1 MRTRALSRLLV
12 LAAGGALLA
21 FFPAACGT
29 SSADAPAPL
38 DDSGSGTPSPTPTP
52 TADAAP
58 ADAAPADG
66 ADAADA
72 AELSREGDGDF
83 TIGPAYADAPEY
95 AVTNAPRGTVNHFTL
110 LSTLSAIYP
119 KNIANAQ
126 LFTRDVWVYVPSG
139 YVAGTEVPFIVAQ
152 DGAAELDRLPRALD
166 VLIRDKKLPVM
177 AAIMINPGP
186 GDGMGSERGL
196 EYDTVSP
203 AYGQFIESE
212 ILPKVTADYGLQL
225 TANPDG
231 RCAMGTS
238 SGGAAA
244 FTMAWF
250 RPDRYHRVLTY
261 SGTFVNQHPDA
272 TYPHGAWEYHE
283 HLIPM
288 TAAKPLRVTLEVG
301 ENDNG
306 AGSAEATFHNW
317 PLANQRMA
325 AAFKAKDYRYRY
337 LFAKGA
343 GHVDDRV
350 VRQTLPET
358 LIWLWRGY
366 PIK

>member
-1 MRTRALSRLLV
+1 MRSRSRAVFLVGSALGLL
-12 LAAGGALLA
+12 LAA
-21 FFPAACGT
+21 AACST
-29 SSADAPAPL
+29 SAPDAPVPIDEA
-38 DDSGSGTPSPTPTP
+38 GVITPTPTP
-52 TADAAP
+52 TGTPDAAP
-58 ADAAPADG
+58 GDAASVDAG
-66 ADAADA
+66 ADADA
-72 AELSREGDGDF
+72 GELSREGDGDF
-83 TIGPAYADAPEY
+83 TIGPTYKDAPEY
-95 AVTNAPRGTVNHFTL
+95 AVTNAPKGTVNHFTL

-126 LFTRDVWVYVPSG
+126 PFTRDVWVYVPNG
-139 YVAGTEVPFIVAQ
+139 YVANTEVPFIVAQ
-152 DGAAELDRLPRALD
+152 DGAAELNRLPQALD
-166 VLIRDKKLPVM
+166 VLIRDKKIPVM

-203 AYGQFIESE
+203 AYGQFIETE
-212 ILPKVTADYGLQL
+212 ILPKVTADYDLKL

-283 HLIPM
+283 HLVPM

-306 AGSAEATFHNW
+306 AGTAEATLHNW

-325 AAFKAKDYRYRY
+325 AALKAKDYRYRY

-343 GHVDDRV
+343 GHVDSRV

-358 LIWLWRGY
+358 LVWLWRGY